1 MSASSM
7 DTNLASPSSRMTA
20 AFSCCRRALPRPA
33 AARSGG
39 AVPAAGPPD
48 RPCRGAAAPGRL
60 RREAAGSCLGA
71 DCCGE
76 RRRRAG
82 CARRGSAAAGSGGAG
97 RLLAPHGRLRRE
109 AAGSCLGAGRG
120 GKQPGAGEQRRRA
133 GRPAV
138 GQEGD
143 EGKSM

>member
-7 DTNLASPSSRMTA
+7 NTNLASPSPRMTA

-48 RPCRGAAAPGRL
+48 RPCRGAAAPGWL
-60 RREAAGSCLGA
+60 RA
-71 DCCGE
+71 
-76 RRRRAG
+76 
-82 CARRGSAAAGSGGAG
+82 RGSAAAGSGGAG
-97 RLLAPHGRLRRE
+97 RMLAPHGRLRRE

-120 GKQPGAGEQRRRA
+120 GKRPEAGEQRCRA
-133 GRPAV
+133 GRLAV

-143 EGKSM
+143 EGKLM